1 MPSATARY
9 GATGQFSV
17 GRVITK
23 VVRGIVY
30 ITGFVV
36 LAARCFGL
44 PYAIA
49 VLSKSNEGGQSGVRR
64 IKAKQLTMDSES
76 SWPRV
81 LRLTI
86 AWMCYNHIV
95 ACLWMCYG
103 LFAGFGSDSG
113 WGPSVQLA
121 QSTFGAQYTTA
132 MYWAFHSTV
141 SEPSNSPTTQ
151 VQMMMTIVVYMFGT
165 AVSSIYIGVI
175 GSHIVNRNLDP
186 VGQLKKSRLQSIAYY
201 MEYLR
206 LPDSLQDRYL
216 IPHRQWERGHGL
228 GSDEFFNDLPTSLR
242 NAVIFFING
251 EAREGAVPQTCPEQ
265 LVFELVTHLKPLS
278 VPEGVVVINVGDRG
292 DCMYLI
298 ASVRATRCIASASI
312 GSIALCSFVLFC

>member
-1 MPSATARY
+1 
-9 GATGQFSV
+9 
-17 GRVITK
+17 
-23 VVRGIVY
+23 
-30 ITGFVV
+30 
-36 LAARCFGL
+36 
-44 PYAIA
+44 
-49 VLSKSNEGGQSGVRR
+49 
-64 IKAKQLTMDSES
+64 
-76 SWPRV
+76 
-81 LRLTI
+81 
-86 AWMCYNHIV
+86 
-95 ACLWMCYG
+95 
-103 LFAGFGSDSG
+103 
-113 WGPSVQLA
+113 
-121 QSTFGAQYTTA
+121 
-132 MYWAFHSTV
+132 
-141 SEPSNSPTTQ
+141 
-151 VQMMMTIVVYMFGT
+151 MMTIVVYMFGT

-206 LPDSLQDRYL
+206 LPDSLQDR
-216 IPHRQWERGHGL
+216 IFDFHNRQWERGHGL

-251 EAREGAVPQTCPEQ
+251 EVVGKVPFLKRAPNQ

-278 VPEGVVVINVGDRG
+278 VPEGEEVIKVGDRG